1 MPRQVDHDAR
11 RLEVAE
17 VAARLIAQI
26 GVERVT
32 VRELAKAAGYSTAI
46 VSHYFADKRQLLLF
60 TYQAAAQAAQARV
73 DKVLQL
79 APDDLVGSIEALM
92 PLDEARHREW
102 QVWLSFWGMAIGD
115 PEFAAEQRR
124 RVLDTRKRL
133 EKVLRAMA
141 ESGKL
146 AKDTDFDMVA
156 RELLT
161 MVNGIAVQA
170 GFDPADWPAERQ
182 HKLLMQAIAPLVAS
196 R

>member
-1 MPRQVDHDAR
+1 MSEVQSGGTFLR
-11 RLEVAE
+11 RMFGKTKEVVALPNLIE
-17 VAARLIAQI
+17 VQSKSFNDFVQLDYLPSERLNI
-26 GVERVT
+26 G
-32 VRELAKAAGYSTAI
+32 
-46 VSHYFADKRQLLLF
+46 
-60 TYQAAAQAAQARV
+60 
-73 DKVLQL
+73 
-79 APDDLVGSIEALM
+79 
-92 PLDEARHREW
+92 
-102 QVWLSFWGMAIGD
+102 
-115 PEFAAEQRR
+115 
-124 RVLDTRKRL
+124 L